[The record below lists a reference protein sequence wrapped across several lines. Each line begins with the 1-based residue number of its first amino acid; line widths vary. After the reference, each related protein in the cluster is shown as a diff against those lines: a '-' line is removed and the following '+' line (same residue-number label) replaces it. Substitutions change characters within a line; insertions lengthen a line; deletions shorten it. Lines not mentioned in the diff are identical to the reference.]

1 MKLSGNFFS
10 FLLSPKTSTAE
21 FLVLNEISLFL
32 SGAWI
37 TALKTL
43 PLASQETSAAMEFY
57 HNQLKVRLLNEKD
70 SGVYQRTDWLVDKL
84 GTKVHSYFWLD
95 EYTGKDDFARYWK
108 DEWVSGLTCWRK
120 ALKILDSDVVIEGRC
135 GKVTDQLDGNKVYV
149 VRNPGSQFGICNCS
163 WAEMGYLCEHLLKV
177 IIVCR
182 KKGSVK
188 PSISLFQY
196 NKALMDMLH
205 CTPHDSLIRDHAI
218 SLAVSIQ
225 KQLNASVDF
234 ESSQISV
241 ASVEKQIVETNEQ
254 QTVGTFHADQ
264 DRELVNEGHCVNDD
278 VSSQKGRNRG
288 EELVASGGT
297 ANELAG
303 GLINQL
309 VSANSLCG
317 GTTEEEISFA
327 KTDVE
332 QSPIYISTPGL
343 VSVDEI
349 VSSGGF
355 SKNEER
361 ALVSDAE
368 ISGYTHSK
376 DAAVTDQNEAEEGIS
391 DKDCHQDLDV
401 EPFTIDMPPPT
412 MEFLEQCTVSPQ
424 NGISSLDPQFPVL
437 SNKADA
443 DSHSDKASRPMYV
456 PVESKVVGVSETAG
470 IVEDNENEVGNAKG
484 GAAKSPCSTD
494 IALVSDGSCDD
505 AANNSNT
512 CHNANGV
519 QSVMPSE
526 SSRNHMSIPSDTENQ
541 QAVGVVSQ
549 KINSCS
555 VPLGDKPSVNV
566 CELKRNAEE
575 GDCDNKL
582 TVTKKAKTENEPVIN
597 C

>member
-1 MKLSGNFFS
+1 MVIFFLS
-10 FLLSPKTSTAE
+10 FLLNPKSSTAE

-70 SGVYQRTDWLVDKL
+70 PGVYQRTDWLVDKL

-95 EYTGKDDFARYWK
+95 EYSGKDDFARYWK

-135 GKVTDQLDGNKVYV
+135 GKVTDQLDGDKVYV
-149 VRNPGSQFGICNCS
+149 VQNPGSQFGICNCS

-225 KQLNASVDF
+225 KQLNGLADF

-254 QTVGTFHADQ
+254 QTVGTVLADQ
-264 DRELVNEGHCVNDD
+264 DRELVDEGHSVNDD
-278 VSSQKGRNRG
+278 VSSQKEKNCG
-288 EELVASGGT
+288 EELDASGGT
-297 ANELAG
+297 ANDLGG

-317 GTTEEEISFA
+317 GTTEEEISYA

-349 VSSGGF
+349 VSSDGF
-355 SKNEER
+355 SKNEKR
-361 ALVSDAE
+361 ALISDAE

-376 DAAVTDQNEAEEGIS
+376 DAAVADQNEAEEGIS

-401 EPFTIDMPPPT
+401 EPFTIDMPPST

-424 NGISSLDPQFPVL
+424 NGISSLDPQLPVL

-443 DSHSDKASRPMYV
+443 DSHSDRAPRPMYV
-456 PVESKVVGVSETAG
+456 HVESKVVGVSETSG
-470 IVEDNENEVGNAKG
+470 IVEDNENEGGNAKAD
-484 GAAKSPCSTD
+484 AAKSPCSTD
-494 IALVSDGSCDD
+494 FALALDRICDD
-505 AANNSNT
+505 ATNNSNI
-512 CHNANGV
+512 CHNANAV
-519 QSVMPSE
+519 QSAMPSK
-526 SSRNHMSIPSDTENQ
+526 SSRNHMSMPSDPENQ
-541 QAVGVVSQ
+541 QPVEVASQ
-549 KINSCS
+549 KIGSCS
-555 VPLGDKPSVNV
+555 VPLGDNPSLNR
-566 CELKRNAEE
+566 CELKRNAQD
-575 GDCDNKL
+575 GDCDNEL
-582 TVTKKAKTENEPVIN
+582 TVTKKAKTENEPVKN